1 MGTYARR
8 EERCWIKSSRPP
20 LHWVMPS
27 HSFPASAFGPRA
39 HDPALPSSVDTQK
52 GLASQRAHNQL
63 ICVPPASQNRAP
75 TVAHTRQGGAS
86 PDQALR
92 PECPLSVTTTAS
104 AENGVR
110 SRPAAAIHTSL
121 SPQATRSPSRP
132 RPQ

>member
-63 ICVPPASQNRAP
+63 ICVPPASQTRAP
-75 TVAHTRQGGAS
+75 TVAHTRQGGPS

-92 PECPLSVTTTAS
+92 PESPLSVTTTAS
-104 AENGVR
+104 AEKRV
-110 SRPAAAIHTSL
+110 P
-121 SPQATRSPSRP
+121 SPPPPPLHP
-132 RPQ
+132 RPSP